1 MRVVWQVLVGI
12 AGLIGFLSS
21 LFMKGLTLH
30 NALDEEYRVLV
41 RRIDARAPAAVVV
54 EATL

>member
-41 RRIDARAPAAVVV
+41 RRIDVRAPAAVVV